1 MAHKHDQTK
10 KKSLYICWQFRPK
23 KKKKKKGGGWDSL
36 HKFTALRKQKRNSP
50 VALSLFMVGVLD
62 SLTTFQSLYSFFLFN
77 GGKAKAT
84 SKKVREKIPGLPYI
98 PIGRVH
104 IIVYGWRC
112 CSSSIGYTYIH
123 SFVSLHATLYL
134 HIRPRKHRR
143 VWIFTTNL
151 NNILYLHHASIKT
164 EIYL

>member
-1 MAHKHDQTK
+1 
-10 KKSLYICWQFRPK
+10 
-23 KKKKKKGGGWDSL
+23 
-36 HKFTALRKQKRNSP
+36 
-50 VALSLFMVGVLD
+50 MVGVLD

-112 CSSSIGYTYIH
+112 CSSSIGYTYIYTPSSLFMRLFISIYDH
-123 SFVSLHATLYL
+123 VNIDEFEYLQLTSTTYYICTMQVSRQKYIYSHPFVLANSPLLSAINVLCLRT
-134 HIRPRKHRR
+134 
-143 VWIFTTNL
+143 FTHT
-151 NNILYLHHASIKT
+151 AGQSGT
-164 EIYL
+164 